1 MLIAVKKDKVIVLF
15 IIIFGTLSFPDDRTE
30 SMKLVGSVTA
40 VRRGLDS
47 VTVRTAPSNC
57 PEDDC
62 THPRISPRQHSA
74 DVGLIQRT
82 VHILLDDFIAGL

>member
-1 MLIAVKKDKVIVLF
+1 MLIAVLKNKVIVLF

-62 THPRISPRQHSA
+62 THPLISPRQLS
-74 DVGLIQRT
+74 
-82 VHILLDDFIAGL
+82 